1 MTEINNINNNKFIDI
16 SEITKENI
24 NSNNLDIYNNFFDNQ
39 YQNDAFLT
47 NIPINNNKENEQNF
61 SELKSLKKKENSL
74 VNKINLVKNKRID
87 MDEISFINVP
97 KAKIDNNTLNYNI
110 KHASS
115 LAKNL
120 SDKLKE
126 IKEQIKL
133 LSNNNREKR
142 NKKENQKMTYF
153 DEQKNN
159 YVPTSIKN
167 QLLEQDKIR
176 MKEVENNYIKKRNI
190 IEDEEK
196 KRENY
201 LKEKKKEEM
210 EIIKKRKSE
219 NDKKVLK
226 LKKYIIKTPS
236 EKNIFLYQKLN
247 RNFIEKENKLINDVN
262 IDKKVKNLIYKPNF
276 YLQRQR
282 LGMINNNNESEKKLE
297 EKKNEM
303 KKLWHSRSMILKNFQ
318 NDRNKLLFL
327 NEEKITSPES
337 TKNKNTER
345 MIYSKKVKLPT
356 INEKLKE
363 EAKFRAINIKQ
374 LTGKNRINFVN
385 KKYSCDNFK
394 ILNKFKNLDY
404 GKYFAQQTSKKND
417 IRNKS
422 DCKSDI
428 NENIERNIKN
438 FKFSKTNTILNNIIY
453 DLNIKR
459 RINPKEINYLKDL
472 KETTKK
478 KYHNWNNYILDNE
491 ESKFDVDGVQNI
503 LKKIEKLDEK
513 VRLCKELI
521 KINGKYENYTELE
534 NKVNDM
540 KIDSIKGK
548 LVVLKEI
555 CKGSN
560 IQL

>member
-47 NIPINNNKENEQNF
+47 NIPINNNKENN

-87 MDEISFINVP
+87 MDEISLINVP

-110 KHASS
+110 THANS
-115 LAKNL
+115 LAKDL

-159 YVPTSIKN
+159 FVPTSIKN
-167 QLLEQDKIR
+167 QLLEQNKIR

-219 NDKKVLK
+219 NDKKVVK

-236 EKNIFLYQKLN
+236 KNDIFLYQKLN
-247 RNFIEKENKLINDVN
+247 RNFIEKENKLINDAN

-282 LGMINNNNESEKKLE
+282 LGMINNNSESEKKLE

-472 KETTKK
+472 KETSKK

-540 KIDSIKGK
+540 KIDSMKGK

-560 IQL
+560 IKL

>member
-47 NIPINNNKENEQNF
+47 NIPINNNKENN

-87 MDEISFINVP
+87 MDEISLINVP

-110 KHASS
+110 THANS

-159 YVPTSIKN
+159 FLPTSIKN
-167 QLLEQDKIR
+167 QLLEQNKIR

-219 NDKKVLK
+219 NDKKVVK

-236 EKNIFLYQKLN
+236 KNDIFLYQKLN
-247 RNFIEKENKLINDVN
+247 RNFIEKENKLINDAN

-282 LGMINNNNESEKKLE
+282 LGMINNNSESEKKLE

-438 FKFSKTNTILNNIIY
+438 FKFSKINAIPNNLIY

-491 ESKFDVDGVQNI
+491 ETKFDVDGVQNI

-513 VRLCKELI
+513 VKLCKELI

-540 KIDSIKGK
+540 KIDSMKGK

-555 CKGSN
+555 CKGNN

>member
-47 NIPINNNKENEQNF
+47 NIPINNNKENN

-87 MDEISFINVP
+87 MDEISLINVP

-110 KHASS
+110 THANS

-159 YVPTSIKN
+159 FLPTSIKN
-167 QLLEQDKIR
+167 QLLEQNKIR

-219 NDKKVLK
+219 NDKKVVK

-236 EKNIFLYQKLN
+236 KNDIFLYQKLN
-247 RNFIEKENKLINDVN
+247 RNFIEKENKLINDAN

-282 LGMINNNNESEKKLE
+282 LGMINNNSESEKKLE

-417 IRNKS
+417 IKNKS

-438 FKFSKTNTILNNIIY
+438 FKFSKINAIPNNLIY

-491 ESKFDVDGVQNI
+491 ETKFDVDGVQNI

-513 VRLCKELI
+513 VKLCKELI

-540 KIDSIKGK
+540 KIDSMKGK

>member
-47 NIPINNNKENEQNF
+47 NIPINNNKENN

-110 KHASS
+110 KHASL

-126 IKEQIKL
+126 IKEQIKI

-303 KKLWHSRSMILKNFQ
+303 KKLWHSRSMILKNPQ
-318 NDRNKLLFL
+318 NDRNKPLFL

-363 EAKFRAINIKQ
+363 EAKFRAINIEQ
-374 LTGKNRINFVN
+374 LTGKNRINFIN

-404 GKYFAQQTSKKND
+404 GKFFAQQTSKKND

-459 RINPKEINYLKDL
+459 RMNPKEINYLKDL

-503 LKKIEKLDEK
+503 LKKLEILDEK
-513 VRLCKELI
+513 VKLCKELI

-540 KIDSIKGK
+540 KFDSMKGK

>member
-47 NIPINNNKENEQNF
+47 NIPINNNKENN

-87 MDEISFINVP
+87 MDEISLINVP

-110 KHASS
+110 KHANS

-159 YVPTSIKN
+159 FVPTSIKN
-167 QLLEQDKIR
+167 QLLEQNKIR

-219 NDKKVLK
+219 NDKKVVK

-236 EKNIFLYQKLN
+236 KNDIFLYQKLN
-247 RNFIEKENKLINDVN
+247 RNFIEKENKLINDAN

-282 LGMINNNNESEKKLE
+282 LGMINNNSESEKKLE

-438 FKFSKTNTILNNIIY
+438 FKFSKINAIPNNLIY

-491 ESKFDVDGVQNI
+491 ETKFDVDGVQNI

-513 VRLCKELI
+513 VKLCKELI

-540 KIDSIKGK
+540 KIDSMKGK

>member
-47 NIPINNNKENEQNF
+47 NIPINNNKENN

-87 MDEISFINVP
+87 MDEISLINVP

-110 KHASS
+110 THANS
-115 LAKNL
+115 LAKDL

-159 YVPTSIKN
+159 FVPTSIKN
-167 QLLEQDKIR
+167 QLLEQNKIR

-219 NDKKVLK
+219 NDKKVVK

-236 EKNIFLYQKLN
+236 KNDIFLYQKLN
-247 RNFIEKENKLINDVN
+247 RNFIEKENKLINDAN

-282 LGMINNNNESEKKLE
+282 LGMINNNSESEKKLE

-417 IRNKS
+417 IKNKS

-438 FKFSKTNTILNNIIY
+438 FKFSKINAIPNNLIY

-491 ESKFDVDGVQNI
+491 ETKFDVDGVQNI

-513 VRLCKELI
+513 VKLCKELI

-540 KIDSIKGK
+540 KFDSMKGK

-555 CKGSN
+555 CKGNN

>member
-47 NIPINNNKENEQNF
+47 NIPINNNKENN

-87 MDEISFINVP
+87 MDEISLINVP

-110 KHASS
+110 THANS
-115 LAKNL
+115 LAKDL

-159 YVPTSIKN
+159 FVPTSIKN
-167 QLLEQDKIR
+167 QLLEQNKIR

-219 NDKKVLK
+219 NDKKVVK

-236 EKNIFLYQKLN
+236 KNDIFLYQKLN
-247 RNFIEKENKLINDVN
+247 RNFIEKENKLINDAN

-282 LGMINNNNESEKKLE
+282 LGMINNNSESEKKLE

-417 IRNKS
+417 IKNKS

-438 FKFSKTNTILNNIIY
+438 FKFSKINAIPNNLIY

-491 ESKFDVDGVQNI
+491 ETKFDVDGVQNI

-513 VRLCKELI
+513 VKLCKELI

-540 KIDSIKGK
+540 KIDSMKGK

-560 IQL
+560 IKL